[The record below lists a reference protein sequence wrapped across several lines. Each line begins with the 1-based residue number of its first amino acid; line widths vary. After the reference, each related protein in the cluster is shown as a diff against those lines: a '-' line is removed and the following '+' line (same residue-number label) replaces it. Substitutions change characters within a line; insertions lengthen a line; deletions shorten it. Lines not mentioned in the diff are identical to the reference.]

1 MRYRLR
7 YLQHDID
14 LVDGWFVVGRS
25 ADCQLSLDD
34 PLVSRRHARLS
45 ASGDEVTIEDL
56 QSRNGVLVND
66 EPITGRRVLTHG
78 DRIQIG
84 NQRLLLLRAG
94 DDRQQTQLR
103 LPATQ
108 GGGSAAGLLS
118 NLADKAF
125 ALGRGAEAERIL
137 AGYLEGVA
145 ADARAGLTV
154 EEQTLSH
161 AAEYAA
167 RLAVATGKGK
177 WVDYLVDLYARV
189 GRPLPASAV
198 DGLYAG
204 SAKVEGIDLPRL
216 REYVEQLKERS
227 ASFGPS
233 ERFLLN
239 RLEGLLRLVA
249 LR

>member
-45 ASGDEVTIEDL
+45 ASGDEVSIEDL

-66 EPITGRRVLTHG
+66 EPITGRHLLTHG

-84 NQRLLLLRAG
+84 SQRLLLLRAG

-103 LPATQ
+103 LQATQ
-108 GGGSAAGLLS
+108 GGSAGLLA

-145 ADARAGLTV
+145 ADLRAGLVV
-154 EEQTLSH
+154 EEHTLAH
-161 AAEYAA
+161 AADYAA
-167 RLAVATGKGK
+167 RLAVATGKGS
-177 WVDYLVDLYARV
+177 WVDYVVNLYSNV
-189 GRPLPASAV
+189 GRPLPAAVV

-204 SAKVEGIDLPRL
+204 IPKVEGIDLARL
-216 REYVEQLKERS
+216 REYVDELKDRS
-227 ASFGPS
+227 GLFGPS

-239 RLEGLLRLVA
+239 RLEGLVRLAA